1 MARPKARQLTER
13 ELEIMHFFW
22 DASSAD
28 ASELTAQQVRD
39 ALAKSGRRLAYTTVA
54 TLVRILHEKDF
65 LNMTHDQ
72 RPFRYQAARSFD
84 DVSSSI
90 LGDLVDRKDARG
102 SDVGRLF
109 RNENQQLGGDF
120 VELVATHVTQ
130 GDHELPRN
138 GSHRIDKGVIE

>member
-1 MARPKARQLTER
+1 MARPKAKQLTER

-22 DASSAD
+22 DTSSEASSAD

-90 LGDLVDRKDARG
+90 LGDLVDRVFSG
-102 SDVGRLF
+102 SREAMLVQLMDQRRLTAKE
-109 RNENQQLGGDF
+109 RAALKKILREEQ
-120 VELVATHVTQ
+120 
-130 GDHELPRN
+130 R
-138 GSHRIDKGVIE
+138 

>member
-22 DASSAD
+22 DASSAVGSTNTGD
-28 ASELTAQQVRD
+28 LTAQQVRD

-90 LGDLVDRKDARG
+90 LGDLVDRVFSG
-102 SDVGRLF
+102 SREAMLVQLMDQRRLTAKE
-109 RNENQQLGGDF
+109 RAALKKILREEQ
-120 VELVATHVTQ
+120 
-130 GDHELPRN
+130 R
-138 GSHRIDKGVIE
+138 

>member
-22 DASSAD
+22 DASSTD
-28 ASELTAQQVRD
+28 AGELTAQQVRD

-72 RPFRYQAARSFD
+72 RPST
-84 DVSSSI
+84 
-90 LGDLVDRKDARG
+90 
-102 SDVGRLF
+102 
-109 RNENQQLGGDF
+109 
-120 VELVATHVTQ
+120 ATPA
-130 GDHELPRN
+130 G
-138 GSHRIDKGVIE
+138 

>member
-1 MARPKARQLTER
+1 MARPKAKQLTER

-28 ASELTAQQVRD
+28 GSTNNGELTAQQVRD

-90 LGDLVDRKDARG
+90 LGDLVDRVFSG
-102 SDVGRLF
+102 SREAMLVQLMDQRRLTAKE
-109 RNENQQLGGDF
+109 RAALKKILREEQ
-120 VELVATHVTQ
+120 
-130 GDHELPRN
+130 R
-138 GSHRIDKGVIE
+138 